1 MADAGSIS
9 HDEAMT
15 WANEQYDVFAERRR
29 LEAEAMAETRYMDD
43 LRKSA
48 KSLEEGRKRLPAE
61 GNKKAERGKKKTDR
75 PEDGTDT
82 GAG

>member
-1 MADAGSIS
+1 
-9 HDEAMT
+9 MT
-15 WANEQYDVFAERRR
+15 WANEQYDAFAERRR

-48 KSLEEGRKRLPAE
+48 KSLEEGRKRLPVE
-61 GNKKAERGKKKTDR
+61 GNKKARRGKKKKKTDR